1 MSPSALGYFFWGAGG
16 SPWVFFHRNK
26 NPFYVRVK
34 VKVIPDGGLT
44 VRYLLVHW
52 VKVTFNTHTHDDQ
65 KKWWRAAHEHRRRTE
80 TEKPA
85 ASSHLSQPSS
95 NSQGTNRNN
104 HKASVAAEKKWL
116 QIPANL
122 DWEKNE
128 NKLKCFFF
136 LNAEKKRL
144 RLTKTSFPDG
154 ITTDWTSAHVSVRP
168 QSPPVCIRKI
178 NQSMKNTMESIQYST
193 QNPLFYCKY
202 AVTEYTLSSI
212 SVVFNFLFIGKRLPK
227 EQ

>member
-1 MSPSALGYFFWGAGG
+1 MLPSSCAATEALKTVGPGDRTTKRCWFLTAVNRGHQGQVYCTTPRYDVTIC
-16 SPWVFFHRNK
+16 PWVFFHMNK
-26 NPFYVRVK
+26 NPFYFRVK
-34 VKVIPDGGLT
+34 VKVIPEGGLT
-44 VRYLLVHW
+44 VRYLFDSWRRYLLVHW
-52 VKVTFNTHTHDDQ
+52 AKVTFNTHTHDDQ

-136 LNAEKKRL
+136 
-144 RLTKTSFPDG
+144 F
-154 ITTDWTSAHVSVRP
+154 
-168 QSPPVCIRKI
+168 
-178 NQSMKNTMESIQYST
+178 
-193 QNPLFYCKY
+193 
-202 AVTEYTLSSI
+202 
-212 SVVFNFLFIGKRLPK
+212 
-227 EQ
+227 